1 MKAIVAIDPGLSGSW
16 GAIDHNG
23 KYLGCGDMH
32 NEGKIIQTNKV
43 WDEIKAATA
52 GYDIEF
58 CIEQVS
64 ARPGQ
69 GTVSMFTFGGA
80 YMAAIAIAQRSYRP
94 TTMVTPQKWKKAMGL
109 SKDKNLSL
117 DMARGLWPQAPL
129 KRKKDNGRAEALL
142 IAEFFRREM
151 YD

>member
-1 MKAIVAIDPGLSGSW
+1 MTAIIGMDPGLSGSW

-32 NEGKIIQTNKV
+32 NANKIIHTNQV
-43 WDEIKAATA
+43 WMEICQATEKM
-52 GYDIEF
+52 DREF
-58 CIEQVS
+58 VVESVHAMPKQGVS
-64 ARPGQ
+64 S
-69 GTVSMFTFGGA
+69 TFTFGMA

-117 DMARGLWPQAPL
+117 DMARELWPEAPL

-142 IAEFFRREM
+142 ISEFFRREM
-151 YD
+151 HD

>member
-1 MKAIVAIDPGLSGSW
+1 MKAYIGIDPGITGAW
-16 GAIDHNG
+16 AAIDHNG

-32 NEGKIIQTNKV
+32 HEGKIIQTNEV
-43 WDEIKAATA
+43 WDDIKKSIA
-52 GYDIEF
+52 GYDAEF

-64 ARPGQ
+64 AMRGN

-109 SKDKNLSL
+109 TSDKNLSL
-117 DMARGLWPQAPL
+117 DMARGLWPEAPL

-151 YD
+151 HD